1 MTAMKHSPSRHERTG
16 LTAICAGLPRQ
27 AGVGFKTMHYA
38 ALLADDRPPAFVEV
52 HAENLMGAGGAPH
65 AQMQRVRERMAL
77 SLHGVGL
84 SIGGPEPLDVAHLDR
99 LATLVRRYRP
109 DSFSEHLAW
118 SSHGATYFNDLLPI
132 AYEPSALARVCAHI
146 DQVQDHL
153 GVRMLLENPSTYV
166 AFEASAMPEPV
177 FIAEVLRRTGCGLLL
192 DVNNVHV
199 TCSNHRLD
207 AQAYIDALPL
217 AAVAEIHLA
226 GHSIDAES
234 AEAGDTLLIDDHG
247 SPVAD
252 PVWALYASVLERIGP
267 IPTLIEWDNHV
278 PDYAVL
284 RAEADKADRMMA
296 SLRARMTDK
305 ACA

>member
-1 MTAMKHSPSRHERTG
+1 MTAMTGLPSRPER
-16 LTAICAGLPRQ
+16 ADSIAVCAGLPKQ
-27 AGVGFKTMHYA
+27 AGVGFKAVHYQ
-38 ALLADDRPPAFVEV
+38 ALLADDSPPAFVEV

-65 AQMQRVRERMAL
+65 AQMLQVRERMAL

-99 LATLVRRYRP
+99 LSALIRRYQP
-109 DSFSEHLAW
+109 AAFSEHLAW
-118 SSHGATYFNDLLPI
+118 SSHGGAYFNDLLPI

-146 DQVQDHL
+146 DQVQNHL
-153 GVRMLLENPSTYV
+153 GVRMLLENPATYV
-166 AFEASAMPEPV
+166 AFEASAMTEPD
-177 FIAEVLRRTGCGLLL
+177 FIAEVQRRTGCGLLL

-207 AQAYIDALPL
+207 PHAYLQALPL

-226 GHSIDAES
+226 GHSIDTGA

-252 PVWALYASVLERIGP
+252 PVWALYAGVLERIGP
-267 IPTLIEWDNHV
+267 VPSLIEWDNNI

-284 RAEADKADRMMA
+284 RAQADRADRMLA
-296 SLRARMTDK
+296 QVAARM
-305 ACA
+305 AARAGA

>member
-16 LTAICAGLPRQ
+16 LIAVCAGLPKQ
-27 AGVGFKTMHYA
+27 AGVGFKAMHCQ
-38 ALLADDRPPAFVEV
+38 ALLVDERPPAFVEV

-65 AQMQRVRERMAL
+65 AQMQQVRERMAL

-99 LATLVRRYRP
+99 LATLIRRYRP
-109 DSFSEHLAW
+109 ESFSEHLAW

-146 DQVQDHL
+146 DQVQNHL

-166 AFEASAMPEPV
+166 AFEASAMPEPE

-217 AAVAEIHLA
+217 EAVGEIHLA

-234 AEAGDTLLIDDHG
+234 AQAGDTLLIDDHG

-267 IPTLIEWDNHV
+267 TPTLIEWDNHV
-278 PDYAVL
+278 PDYTVL

-296 SLRARMTDK
+296 TQRARMTGK